1 MSRADKERKYV
12 FAGVIVEGLLRTFT
26 RVCNFFLWT
35 DMYFPVSSLRVLEHS
50 EHLCD
55 TIP

>member
-35 DMYFPVSSLRVLEHS
+35 DMYFPVSSL
-50 EHLCD
+50 
-55 TIP
+55 